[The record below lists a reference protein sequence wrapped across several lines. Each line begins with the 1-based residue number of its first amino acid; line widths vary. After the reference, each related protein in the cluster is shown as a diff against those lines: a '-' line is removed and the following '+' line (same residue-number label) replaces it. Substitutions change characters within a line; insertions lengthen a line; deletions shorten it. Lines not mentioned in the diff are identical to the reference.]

1 MGTLNLRK
9 PNLKTGRFGRRKTEQ
24 YEYLQLN
31 LSLGLDELQ
40 EDVEAG
46 AKQYAVVAEALQK
59 NLSRVILVNSDNR
72 EEGLGAVSYLMSVLA
87 QDRIYVSPEKEP
99 DYKAWDSGM
108 DDFFD
113 QEEMW
118 DEDEEDDESSVTEWV
133 ERIDRIPVVAMSDIR
148 AYCNGFDE
156 NDGVYP
162 VMLGGLI
169 GVARA
174 DNGKNGPYWA
184 NCDKQAICI
193 DRGKDFS
200 PWKAEDIKLL
210 DMFAG
215 NKRVILLNY
224 GNEREENIAF
234 VSEEKR
240 VDIEYEEYRDFIC
253 ELLLYFSADTINV
266 HMEEGDRREFYN
278 ILFQDWVEEYGLHLG
293 KDVDTQGLVD
303 QILELRRN
311 DKSFFM
317 EQLVRYLVKKGAGKE
332 VLTTGDLEASEIF
345 QMLCKSRDSLEP
357 AIAKM
362 ERTIVGQ
369 DRVKQQV
376 LDYVNTLK
384 YVKRCK
390 QMGIPVEDYHSVYML
405 VGPPGTAKT
414 TIAKLMG
421 TMMKE
426 ERLLPNDR
434 FISINGAEL
443 KGKYVGHSAPRTKA
457 IFDEYDIIFID
468 EAYSITSSQFG
479 EMDSFGQE
487 AMAQLMIELEKH
499 SQDKLVIFAGYGG
512 PDVLEK
518 DNKMKAFVNANPGL
532 RSRIS
537 ATISFSAYSPEDML
551 AIVHRQAGNMGLQL
565 EEKADPCILEY
576 FRERTQDSNFGNG
589 REGRSFLENCMVSVA
604 GRIMKLPVSEQTM
617 KCMTT
622 ILEEDVKDSI
632 KRMREGL
639 NAQICQTGKYGF
651 LQGEN

>member
-1 MGTLNLRK
+1 
-9 PNLKTGRFGRRKTEQ
+9 
-24 YEYLQLN
+24 
-31 LSLGLDELQ
+31 
-40 EDVEAG
+40 
-46 AKQYAVVAEALQK
+46 
-59 NLSRVILVNSDNR
+59 
-72 EEGLGAVSYLMSVLA
+72 
-87 QDRIYVSPEKEP
+87 
-99 DYKAWDSGM
+99 
-108 DDFFD
+108 
-113 QEEMW
+113 
-118 DEDEEDDESSVTEWV
+118 
-133 ERIDRIPVVAMSDIR
+133 
-148 AYCNGFDE
+148 
-156 NDGVYP
+156 
-162 VMLGGLI
+162 
-169 GVARA
+169 
-174 DNGKNGPYWA
+174 
-184 NCDKQAICI
+184 
-193 DRGKDFS
+193 
-200 PWKAEDIKLL
+200 
-210 DMFAG
+210 
-215 NKRVILLNY
+215 
-224 GNEREENIAF
+224 
-234 VSEEKR
+234 
-240 VDIEYEEYRDFIC
+240 
-253 ELLLYFSADTINV
+253 
-266 HMEEGDRREFYN
+266 
-278 ILFQDWVEEYGLHLG
+278 
-293 KDVDTQGLVD
+293 
-303 QILELRRN
+303 
-311 DKSFFM
+311 
-317 EQLVRYLVKKGAGKE
+317 
-332 VLTTGDLEASEIF
+332 
-345 QMLCKSRDSLEP
+345 
-357 AIAKM
+357 
-362 ERTIVGQ
+362 
-369 DRVKQQV
+369 
-376 LDYVNTLK
+376 
-384 YVKRCK
+384 
-390 QMGIPVEDYHSVYML
+390 MGIPVEDYHSVYML